1 MKKEV
6 KVQVVIFLVLLVSV
20 ASLVLA
26 HHKEGHEG
34 GGGTTTSSTTGGGDG
49 TTTSSTTTGGTTT
62 SSTTTGGTDG
72 TTTSTSGT
80 TTTTGGDGGPTP
92 VKVVPENP
100 KDGDTIKRGVLTI
113 LVKGFRGKHLDSDL
127 KITVESELFGTIELT
142 ESFRDKLGRYVANA
156 ANVTIGKDVEKG
168 EYAIV
173 IKGDKGGAYDE
184 ERILITLDPTIYI
197 TTSLGKEEYFKG
209 ERMVFA
215 GDMAYFDQGPVKN
228 VTTQL
233 TVSAEDFLLNK
244 TIRTDLDGKFI
255 DSYLISFA
263 EPDGVWDIKIH
274 ATDDDGNEGSADLTT
289 IVSTPEG
296 VAFYTVTFLSPLKD
310 GEYKRGSSI
319 PITVEVKDE
328 GKPLEGAI
336 VDFKVPRGE
345 IQMLEEIRPGTYTS
359 EYQTSPDEPLGLW
372 YISVQ
377 AIKTKDDVTK
387 AGGRRIPITI
397 RPASLS
403 LTLSKPTTTDFF
415 TGQKI
420 NIEASLSYTD
430 ATIVENADVTLKIG
444 QETIKLA
451 ERKPGI
457 YTSSYLFTQ
466 EDVDLQS
473 LQLDASDIYGNS
485 VILPRKAISVE
496 AIGNF
501 EFKARVFYHNVLLRY
516 GYAILVGLIVLVIV
530 TRPVWYRAHLKS
542 SLKKSIEDEKRTFE
556 MQKDTQRKYF
566 KHHSL
571 SRDDYDKLMLKYR
584 ERMSDLKEKKLK
596 SQNKLGK
603 GEQEK

>member
-1 MKKEV
+1 MFNMKKEV
-6 KVQVVIFLVLLVSV
+6 NVSAVLILIIIVTAVIIVFRPLDSPTGL
-20 ASLVLA
+20 

-34 GGGTTTSSTTGGGDG
+34 VPGTTTTD
-49 TTTSSTTTGGTTT
+49 GTTT

-72 TTTSTSGT
+72 TTT
-80 TTTTGGDGGPTP
+80 TTGGETTTIGVGVRPIKI
-92 VKVVPENP
+92 VIENP
-100 KDGDTIKRGVLTI
+100 KDGDTIKRGILTI
-113 LVKGFRGKHLDSDL
+113 LAKVVRGYSFVSDVKMSA
-127 KITVESELFGTIELT
+127 ESELFGTV
-142 ESFRDKLGRYVANA
+142 KLVSNFGRMDYNIFG
-156 ANVTIGKDVEKG
+156 ANVTIGNEIEKG
-168 EYAIV
+168 EYAI
-173 IKGDKGGAYDE
+173 IFRGQAAAYDE
-184 ERILITLDPTIYI
+184 ERILINVDPTIYI
-197 TTSLGKEEYFKG
+197 STSLGKEEYFKG
-209 ERMVFA
+209 ERIVFS
-215 GDMAYFDQGPVKN
+215 GDMTYFNQEPIKN
-228 VTTQL
+228 VAAQL

-244 TIRTDLDGKFI
+244 TLISDDEGKFI
-255 DSYLISFA
+255 DSHLISFA
-263 EPDGVWDIKIH
+263 EPDGKWDIKIH
-274 ATDDDGNEGSADLTT
+274 ATDEDGNEGTANLATT
-289 IVSTPEG
+289 VSTPEG

-336 VDFKVPRGE
+336 VDFKNPFGD
-345 IQMLEEIRPGTYTS
+345 IKTLEEIRPGTYTS
-359 EYQTSPDEPLGLW
+359 EYKTSPNEPLGLW

-397 RPASLS
+397 RPASMI

-420 NIEASLSYTD
+420 NIEASLGYTD
-430 ATIVENADVTLKIG
+430 ATVVENANVLLKIG
-444 QETIKLA
+444 EKTIKLT

-485 VILPRKAISVE
+485 VKLPRKAISVE

-501 EFKARVFYHNVLLRY
+501 EFKARVFYNNVLLRY
-516 GYAILVGLIVLVIV
+516 GYAIIIGTIVLVIV
-530 TRPVWYRAHLKS
+530 TQPVWHRSHLKS

-556 MQKDTQRKYF
+556 MQKYTQRKYF

-596 SQNKLGK
+596 LQNKLGK
-603 GEQEK
+603 NEQKK